1 MKNIFSG
8 PQSLRSNFSKA
19 AASAAALGLAIS
31 PIAVAAQTA
40 PPPQARVASAARPA
54 VYTDNADMSARE
66 YFGFVEYIRGI
77 QRTEV
82 QYEQLRKYG
91 CTLSPASFVPDIVE
105 KAIAGGYMCGRKF
118 FQEVGKKTNG
128 GTMYD
133 ITYIGAE
140 GATVVK
146 SIKGNKVGQ
155 NYVQVSTYSLAA
167 NSDGKPLTVTYNYH
181 ANGGQY
187 MAQMLSSLPGTI
199 LGASLPS
206 LVNAAVS
213 GCNGDCQSGII
224 NIVSAGSQSSS
235 IAATQSTQ
243 TTTVGAPTVCGTTG
257 PCYTPT
263 PLQPGHTQN

>member
-1 MKNIFSG
+1 MKSVFSG
-8 PQSLRSNFSKA
+8 PQFLRSSFSRA
-19 AASAAALGLAIS
+19 AVSAVVLGLMAS
-31 PIAVAAQTA
+31 PTVAFAQAA
-40 PPPQARVASAARPA
+40 PTSQVRSAPSARPA
-54 VYTDNADMSARE
+54 VYTDSVDISARD
-66 YFGFVEYIRGI
+66 YFGYREYIRGI
-77 QRTEV
+77 QRPEE

-146 SIKGNKVGQ
+146 SVKGNKVGQ
-155 NYVQVSTYSLAA
+155 NYVQVATYSLAA

-213 GCNGDCQSGII
+213 GCDGPCQSGIV

-243 TTTVGAPTVCGTTG
+243 TTTVGSPVCGSNG

-263 PLQPGHTQN
+263 PTQPGHTQN